1 MQIQKILVTT
11 LIILSVS
18 FLGLQILQ
26 LETQASGL
34 RTLLLI
40 GLTIFYCLSIK
51 DKSRF
56 FYLFLL
62 AFTIAEILNF
72 ISLFM
77 PVVFENGTD
86 YFYYLTNTLYILSYL
101 FLITKVLGD
110 INLKEVIRKFPIHII
125 VLFILDIFCVV
136 IVTDT
141 TKGLLTNAEYTLEFL
156 YNTVIMLL
164 LTVTLINY
172 VYREDKKS
180 MNLLIGSIF
189 IVFSEVIQLAYFY
202 ISAINILN
210 VICSFFLVM
219 AFVFFYLQSRLMY
232 QKNDDFNSSGLYI

>member
-62 AFTIAEILNF
+62 AFTLAEILNF

-219 AFVFFYLQSRLMY
+219 AFIFFYLQSRLMY

>member
-62 AFTIAEILNF
+62 AFTLAEILNF

-86 YFYYLTNTLYILSYL
+86 YFYYLANTLYILSYL

>member
-18 FLGLQILQ
+18 FLGLQVLQ

-40 GLTIFYCLSIK
+40 GLTIYYCISVK

-62 AFTIAEILNF
+62 TFTLAEILNF

-77 PVVFENGTD
+77 PVVYENGTD

-125 VLFILDIFCVV
+125 VLFTLDIFCVI

-219 AFVFFYLQSRLMY
+219 AFIFFYLQSRLMY